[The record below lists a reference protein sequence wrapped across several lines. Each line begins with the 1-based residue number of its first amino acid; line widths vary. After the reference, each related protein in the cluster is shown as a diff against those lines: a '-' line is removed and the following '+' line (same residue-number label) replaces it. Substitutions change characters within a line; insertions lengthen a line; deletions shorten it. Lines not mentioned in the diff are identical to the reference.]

1 MHRIVNKKV
10 LKEKGPSYENSL
22 AILAQPL
29 LAKNGDSQLKY
40 LSEYV
45 EDSSGLTASSQL
57 THWKISS
64 INNKQHHTTQ
74 GF

>member
-29 LAKNGDSQLKY
+29 LAKNGEIEIPK
-40 LSEYV
+40 
-45 EDSSGLTASSQL
+45 
-57 THWKISS
+57 
-64 INNKQHHTTQ
+64 
-74 GF
+74 